1 MRKQFI
7 FGLCVLSTLPLLAVT
22 VPADERPESIDI
34 WPGLAPGEQ
43 TKQRGEQMPRRPQ
56 EKPPVTRVIKISYP
70 TLEVFRPDEKRAN
83 GVGVLI
89 LPGGGFGKVVPDM
102 EGSEAAR
109 WLNQL
114 GITAFVLSY
123 RTRNNNE
130 KSELWKRPLQDSQR
144 ALRYIRAHAD
154 HWDLKS
160 DKVGLLGF
168 SAGGQVA
175 AIHSTTSDAAYEPI
189 DAVDKASF
197 RPDFSLFI
205 YPWNVYD
212 AKKQKLVP
220 EIQITSQTPPAFI
233 VHTHDDASTSL
244 GAVMIYAGLKQHG
257 VSAELHVYQTGGHG
271 YGTRPRPQSDIGTWT
286 QRGTDW
292 LIQRGL
298 GQSPAQDR

>member
-160 DKVGLLGF
+160 DQVGLLGF

-189 DAVDKASF
+189 DAVDGISF
-197 RPDFSLFI
+197 RCRAGEVFGLLGPNGAGKTTL
-205 YPWNVYD
+205 
-212 AKKQKLVP
+212 L
-220 EIQITSQTPPAFI
+220 
-233 VHTHDDASTSL
+233 HTL
-244 GAVMIYAGLKQHG
+244 AGLRAPRAGQVQLDG
-257 VSAELHVYQTGGHG
+257 
-271 YGTRPRPQSDIGTWT
+271 RPLGDLSRREVARRLGLVFQERSD
-286 QRGTDW
+286 RAVHGTD
-292 LIQRGL
+292 QRTVGTL
-298 GQSPAQDR
+298 DVVMTIPVAGECLHKSDALLDQSTGQ